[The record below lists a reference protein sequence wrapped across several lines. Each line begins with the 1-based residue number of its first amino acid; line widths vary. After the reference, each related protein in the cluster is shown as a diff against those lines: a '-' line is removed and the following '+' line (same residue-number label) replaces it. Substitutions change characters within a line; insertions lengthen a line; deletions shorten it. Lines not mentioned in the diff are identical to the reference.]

1 MMEEIRRGSDQ
12 LRRTLEGEAW
22 HGAALDEL
30 LEGVTAIQAAT
41 HPVPAAHSI
50 WELVLH
56 LITWQDVA
64 RRRIGGEAFS
74 PDRQTDWPPVA
85 DTSPEAWAAARRAL
99 GESMAALQRTLSG
112 LDEAA
117 WLSTVPGQDYTVHF
131 MVLGVVQHNVY
142 HAGQVALLKKMV

>member
-1 MMEEIRRGSDQ
+1 MEEIRRSIDQ

-22 HGAALDEL
+22 HGAPLSEL

-41 HPVPAAHSI
+41 HPVPSAHSI

-64 RRRIGGEAFS
+64 RRRIGGEAYS
-74 PDRQTDWPPVA
+74 PDRQLDWPSVA
-85 DTSPEAWAAARRAL
+85 DTSPEAWEAARRAL
-99 GESMAALQRTLSG
+99 SESTAALQRTLSG

-117 WLSTVPGQDYTVHF
+117 WLRTVPGQDYAVHF
-131 MVLGVVQHNVY
+131 MVLGVIQHNVY